1 MALSLTKTQI
11 YAIIVVI
18 IVVVAACAVVVVY
31 SGDDDDDDDTS
42 GGSSSSGSTS
52 SGYPVTITTFIDY
65 NGNTAEITFESCP
78 ERVVV
83 GCNTALNLLLYLGL
97 GDLIVGVYYDEEEV
111 WDEVADEYEELCER
125 IGDVGSDYH
134 LSGNISTD
142 VLLSWE
148 PDLVI
153 GWVSWNEDGLGTEE
167 FFNDNGCNVMSF
179 NTMTSSS
186 YRTLELMQTDYDNVG
201 AIFDVAD
208 QTTALYNEIVD
219 LVADLTEQ
227 LDGQYTTYYAL
238 VDGAVDA
245 DDGTIWVYKDTNFIA
260 SVLNS
265 MGFTNAFPD
274 GGTISLSVVY
284 EAIGTT
290 NIDLLI
296 FVTYGS
302 VTYENSLA
310 SWTDDADLS
319 QCNAIQN
326 GNTIEMKLSCSY
338 GTSPELLDVLTYVY
352 EFVTGEEYIASNV
365 VTITTYTDYYGNTT
379 EITFTSIPERVVV
392 GCSTALNLLLYLGLG
407 DKIVGAYYN
416 EEEVWDEVADEYEE
430 LCERIGE
437 VGSDYNLSGN
447 ISTDV
452 LLSWEP
458 DLVIGWV
465 SWNENGLGTEEFFNE
480 NGCNVMSLS
489 TMCSSDYSSSNDNFE
504 STLGVMETDLQNI
517 GAIFEISD
525 LTDALYD
532 EIYTLATTLAALMED
547 QDTIYY
553 ALVDGPVTDSGTVW
567 VYSDTNFMASVMNS
581 MGFTNS
587 FPDGGYVSLATVY
600 EAIGTTGIDLLVFIT
615 YGDVTYDGSIE
626 SWYDDETLAAC
637 GAIVNGYTIEM
648 KLSCSYGS
656 SPELLDVLQYLYDY
670 ATAMRS

>member
-1 MALSLTKTQI
+1 MWWRGG
-11 YAIIVVI
+11 
-18 IVVVAACAVVVVY
+18 
-31 SGDDDDDDDTS
+31 GDDDSDDDDTS
-42 GGSSSSGSTS
+42 SSGDTSSSDDTGSTS
-52 SGYPVTITTFIDY
+52 TNYPVTITTFTDY
-65 NGNTAEITFESCP
+65 YGSTAEITFESCP

-111 WDEVADEYEELCER
+111 WSEVEDEYEELCDR
-125 IGDVGSDYH
+125 IGEVGSDYH
-134 LSGNISTD
+134 LSGNVSTD

-153 GWVSWNEDGLGTEE
+153 GWVSWNESGLGTEE
-167 FFNDNGCNVMSF
+167 FFNENGCNVMSF

-201 AIFDVAD
+201 LIFDVSD

-219 LVADLTEQ
+219 LVDDLTEQ

-245 DDGTIWVYKDTNFIA
+245 DDGTIWVYSDTNFIA

-265 MGFTNAFPD
+265 IGFTNAFPS

-290 NIDLLI
+290 DIDLLI

-310 SWTDDADLS
+310 SWTDDEDLS
-319 QCNAIQN
+319 QCSAIQN

-365 VTITTYTDYYGNTT
+365 VTITTFTDYYGSTA

-392 GCSTALNLLLYLGLG
+392 GCNTALNLLLYLGLG
-407 DKIVGAYYN
+407 DKIVGVYYD
-416 EEEVWDEVADEYEE
+416 EEEIWSEVEDEYEE
-430 LCERIGE
+430 LCERIGD
-437 VGSDYNLSGN
+437 VGSDYHLSGN
-447 ISTDV
+447 VSTDV

-465 SWNENGLGTEEFFNE
+465 SWNSSGLGTVEFFQE
-480 NGCNVMSLS
+480 NGINVMSFNTMTSS
-489 TMCSSDYSSSNDNFE
+489 TYRTLELMQTDYD
-504 STLGVMETDLQNI
+504 NI
-517 GAIFEISD
+517 GAIFDIAD
-525 LTDALYD
+525 QTTALYN
-532 EIYTLATTLAALMED
+532 EIVDLVETLTEQMEG
-547 QDTIYY
+547 QDTVYY
-553 ALVDGPVTDSGTVW
+553 ALVDGAVDADDGTIW
-567 VYSDTNFMASVMNS
+567 VYSDTNFIATVLNS
-581 MGFTNS
+581 MGFTNA
-587 FPDGGYVSLATVY
+587 FPDGGTISLSVVY
-600 EAIGTTGIDLLVFIT
+600 EAIGTTDIDLLIFVT
-615 YGDVTYDGSIE
+615 YGSVTYDNSLA
-626 SWYDDETLAAC
+626 SWTDDADLSQC
-637 GAIVNGYTIEM
+637 SAIQNGNTIEM
-648 KLSCSYGS
+648 KLSCSYGT
-656 SPELLDVLQYLYDY
+656 SPELLDVLQYVYDY
-670 ATAMRS
+670 VVANVISS